1 MHAWWLD
8 LTKKERR
15 TMFACFGGWSLD
27 AFDVQI
33 YSFTVPTLI
42 ALWGLTKSE
51 AGYIGTAALLFS
63 SFGGWIA
70 GWLSDRFGRVRTLQ
84 ITVVWFA
91 VFTALSGFAANY
103 DQLLVIRSLQG
114 LGFGGEWAAG
124 AVLMSEVVRSE
135 YRGRAAGTVH
145 SGFAVGWAGAA
156 LLYALIFSYFSP
168 EYAWR
173 ILFWIGVLPALLVIY
188 IRRFVEESDAFTAS
202 QVRGERPKL
211 SHLFRIFKPDLLRNT
226 LLSCLMTLGMQGG
239 YYAVATWL
247 PTYLKM
253 ERGLSIIGTSSYL
266 SVIIA
271 GAFCG
276 FLSGAHLADWIGRR
290 LTFIVF
296 GVSSAAM
303 VWVYTVA
310 PLTNEQILWLG
321 FPLGFCANAMV
332 APTGAF
338 FAELFPTSVRG
349 TGQGFCYNFGRGG
362 GAIFPALVGI
372 LSAHMP
378 LGTAIGIYAIGAYG
392 LSVLTLLFLPE
403 TRGTDINA
411 VQSETIV
418 KSGVFP
424 YATQSVKST
433 P

>member
-1 MHAWWLD
+1 MRAWWTE
-8 LTKKERR
+8 LTGKERR
-15 TMFACFGGWSLD
+15 TMLACFGGWSLD

-42 ALWGLTKSE
+42 ALWGISTSQ
-51 AGYIGTAALLFS
+51 AGYIGTTALLFS
-63 SFGGWIA
+63 AFGGWIA

-84 ITVVWFA
+84 VTVVWFA
-91 VFTALSGFAANY
+91 VFTGVSGFAQNFE
-103 DQLLVIRSLQG
+103 QLLVIRSLQG

-124 AVLMSEVVRSE
+124 AVLMAEVIRPE
-135 YRGRAAGTVH
+135 FRGRAAGTVH

-156 LLYALIFSYFSP
+156 ILYAVVFSYLSA

-173 ILFWIGVLPALLVIY
+173 TLFWIGLLPALLVIF
-188 IRRFVEESDAFTAS
+188 IRRFVKESEAFTQA
-202 QVRGERPKL
+202 QAKGDKPTL
-211 SHLFRIFKPDLLRNT
+211 AHFFRIFKRDLVRNT
-226 LLSCLMTLGMQGG
+226 LLGCLMTLGMQGG

-247 PTYLKM
+247 PTYLKI
-253 ERGLSIIGTSSYL
+253 ERGLSVLGTSSYL
-266 SVIIA
+266 SVIIF

-290 LTFIVF
+290 LTFILS
-296 GVSSAAM
+296 GIGAAAM

-310 PLTNEQILWLG
+310 PLSNGEVLWLG

-362 GAIFPALVGI
+362 GAIFPTLVGV
-372 LSAHMP
+372 LSTHFP
-378 LGTAIGIYAIGAYG
+378 LGIAISIYAIGAYG
-392 LSVLTLLFLPE
+392 LSVLTLFFLPE
-403 TRGTDINA
+403 TRGIDIDA
-411 VQSETIV
+411 VRIAP
-418 KSGVFP
+418 SGAEP
-424 YATQSVKST
+424 GLADKDYSTQSV
-433 P
+433 